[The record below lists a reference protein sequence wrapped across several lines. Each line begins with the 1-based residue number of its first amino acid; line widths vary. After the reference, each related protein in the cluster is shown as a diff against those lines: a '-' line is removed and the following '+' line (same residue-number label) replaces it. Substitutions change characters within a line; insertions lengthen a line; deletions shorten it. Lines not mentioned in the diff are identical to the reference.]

1 MMLGLLAFGGG
12 LPVAVAAAG
21 AAHVITF
28 AGVDAEVEPTSGQP
42 QRFETLGAVFDELR
56 AAGVD
61 RVVLA
66 GALSRPAF
74 DPARL
79 DAVTAGLLPGLMAA
93 MHGGD
98 DGLLRH
104 VIAMFEAQGFAVIGA
119 HEVVP
124 DLTAGPGYL
133 AGPAPDATQDA
144 DTDRALAILAALGPL
159 DVGQG
164 AVVAGG
170 LCLGVETLQGTDAML
185 RFVADTPAGLKPA
198 GGVLVKAPKPGQDLR
213 VDMPAIGPGTV
224 RAAAGAGLSAIVI
237 AAGQVLLIDRPGLM
251 AAADA
256 AGITLRAR
264 AI

>member
-1 MMLGLLAFGGG
+1 MLGLLAFGGG

-119 HEVVP
+119 HEVVLP
-124 DLTAGPGYL
+124 PSVLPRNGACDMRGVGRERRVEAVR
-133 AGPAPDATQDA
+133 DA
-144 DTDRALAILAALGPL
+144 
-159 DVGQG
+159 
-164 AVVAGG
+164 AVV
-170 LCLGVETLQGTDAML
+170 
-185 RFVADTPAGLKPA
+185 
-198 GGVLVKAPKPGQDLR
+198 
-213 VDMPAIGPGTV
+213 
-224 RAAAGAGLSAIVI
+224 
-237 AAGQVLLIDRPGLM
+237 VLLRQ
-251 AAADA
+251 
-256 AGITLRAR
+256 R
-264 AI
+264 